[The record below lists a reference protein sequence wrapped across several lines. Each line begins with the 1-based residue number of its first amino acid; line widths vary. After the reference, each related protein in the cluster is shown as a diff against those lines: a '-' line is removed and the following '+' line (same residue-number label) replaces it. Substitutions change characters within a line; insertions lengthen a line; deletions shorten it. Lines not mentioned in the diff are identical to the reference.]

1 MSDILDQF
9 KEVVEEMTRNV
20 VEFLEANMGQV
31 GNFLEEEV
39 VGINLEE
46 GWGNLVEEYFSGDDV
61 AALQVI
67 VLSCSPS
74 PKTSQT
80 PSNPISSFVSK
91 VIVGGVLILISLP
104 YWIYCCI
111 AGNTIEC

>member
-1 MSDILDQF
+1 
-9 KEVVEEMTRNV
+9 MTRNV
-20 VEFLEANMGQV
+20 VEFLEENMGQM
-31 GNFLEEEV
+31 
-39 VGINLEE
+39 GINLEE

-80 PSNPISSFVSK
+80 PSNPIFNFVSK
-91 VIVGGVLILISLP
+91 VIVGADLLLIYLP
-104 YWIYCCI
+104 YWIYHCI
-111 AGNTIEC
+111 TGNTAQC